1 MESMETILIFVGLFL
16 LIAGTVLLVEERRN
30 G

>member
-1 MESMETILIFVGLFL
+1 MEAVITIVIFVGLFL
-16 LIAGTVLLVEERRN
+16 LIAGTVRLIERRN